1 MQCLICRYGQTFEGQ
16 TTVTLERE
24 GTTLVSKAVP
34 ALICDTCG
42 EVYLEDEIG
51 SKLLAKTQEAARTG
65 VQVEVRNYALAA

>member
-42 EVYLEDEIG
+42 EVYLEDEVATR
-51 SKLLAKTQEAARTG
+51 LLRQSQKPAED
-65 VQVEVRNYALAA
+65 ALR